1 MAPVEAPQPNGYE
14 SPGGMWVPRQLA
26 EHAGTLKQLGLEL
39 DPAALSDPM
48 QYPLG
53 AVVSLGGCSASF
65 VSPQGLIVTNHH
77 CVTGALQYSSSPKEN
92 LIANGYLAR
101 TRADEKS
108 NGPSARVY
116 VTQSF
121 TDVTAKVRE
130 GLDKLKDAKARH
142 DAVENRQKA
151 LIAECE
157 KKENVRCEIA
167 ENLGG
172 GEFLLIE
179 KLEIRDVRLVYAPH
193 KGVGVFGGETDNWR
207 WPRHTGDFSFLR
219 AYVGPDGKPAD
230 YSDKNVPFK
239 PRMHLKLPS
248 KALGAGDLVFVA
260 GYPGR
265 TYRLYTA
272 EETAEAVEWFYPK
285 RIELFKE
292 YLAELEKISKDD
304 EEVTLKAT
312 PISRGLS
319 NALTYTQGSLEG
331 LTKGG
336 ALSTRSAR
344 DKQLGEWIAADAARA
359 AKYGDVL
366 KELAVI
372 FEQRKA
378 SRDVDF
384 ALWEVLRLSAMLDA
398 AVDIVRMAEER
409 PKKDAD
415 REPEYQQR
423 NWKPLEQGMVSLS
436 KRYSR
441 KLDAGLLK
449 LALKRVARLPDSK
462 DKQRLLSAFLGKA
475 AATPEAIEVAVDKIL
490 AATQLEDEKNRVA
503 LLTKGTLAQMKFS
516 RDPMIRAAVLLRPM
530 IAEMEARED
539 ARLGS
544 FLMLRPKYVTAL
556 SEMTPGPVAPD
567 ANGTLRVTFGTVRGY
582 APKPDA
588 KVYAPFTTIEEMVAK
603 ATGKDPFDAPAKVLE
618 LAKAKKF
625 GSYADKTLG
634 TLPLNFLADLDITGG
649 NSGSPTLN
657 ARGELVGLAFD
668 GNYEA
673 MASDWLFMPPITRSI
688 QVDAR
693 YMLWVMDAVDGADH
707 LLTEMG
713 QKPEL

>member
-1 MAPVEAPQPNGYE
+1 
-14 SPGGMWVPRQLA
+14 MWVPRQLS
-26 EHAGTLKQLGLEL
+26 EHADTLKKLGLEL

-53 AVVSLGGCSASF
+53 AVSQLGSGCSASF
-65 VSPQGLIVTNHH
+65 VSPEGLIVTNHH
-77 CVTGALQYSSSPKEN
+77 CVTGELQYNSTPKQD
-92 LIANGYLAR
+92 LLANGYLAK

-116 VTQSF
+116 VTQAF
-121 TDVTAKVRE
+121 TEVTAKVRE
-130 GLDKLKDAKARH
+130 GLDAIKDAKARH
-142 DAVENRQKA
+142 DAVESRQKA
-151 LIAECE
+151 LVAECE
-157 KKENVRCEIA
+157 KKPNVRCNIA

-172 GEFLLIE
+172 GEYLLIE
-179 KLEIRDVRLVYAPH
+179 RLEIRDVRLVYAPH

-230 YSDKNVPFK
+230 YSEKNVPYR
-239 PRMHLKLPS
+239 PRMHLKLATKP
-248 KALGAGDLVFVA
+248 LGAGDLVFVA

-292 YLAELEKISKDD
+292 YLSELKKISKSD
-304 EEVTLKAT
+304 EEVRLKAT

-319 NALTYTQGSLEG
+319 NALTYTQGALEG

-336 ALSTRSAR
+336 ALSTRRAR
-344 DKQLGEWIAADAARA
+344 DAKLAKWIAADE
-359 AKYGDVL
+359 G
-366 KELAVI
+366 
-372 FEQRKA
+372 RKA
-378 SRDVDF
+378 KFGNVLAELDVVFKERKATRDVDF
-384 ALWEVLRLSAMLDA
+384 ALWEILRLSTMLDA
-398 AVDIVRMAEER
+398 AVDVVRMAEER

-415 REPEYQQR
+415 RKPAYQKR
-423 NWKPLEQGMVSLS
+423 NWKRLEQGMVSLS

-441 KLDAGLLK
+441 KLEGAMLK
-449 LALKRVARLPDSK
+449 LALLRASRLPDSDAK
-462 DKQRLLSAFLGKA
+462 KQMLAAFLGRA
-475 AATPEAIEVAVDKIL
+475 PATQESIGKAVDAML
-490 AATQLEDEKNRVA
+490 AGTKLEDEKTRVK
-503 LLTKGTLAQMKFS
+503 LITKANLGQVRFS
-516 RDPMIRAAVLLRPM
+516 RDPMIKAAVALRPL
-530 IAEMEARED
+530 IAGREDRED
-539 ARLGS
+539 ARSGN
-544 FLMLRPKYVTAL
+544 FVMLRPKFVAAL

-582 APKPDA
+582 APKPGEP
-588 KVYAPFTTIEEMVAK
+588 VYDPFTRVEEMVKK
-603 ATGKDPFDAPAKVLE
+603 AGKDPFDAPANVLE
-618 LAKAKKF
+618 AARSKNF
-625 GSYADKTLG
+625 GSYADQKLG
-634 TLPLNFLADLDITGG
+634 TLPVNFLADLDITGG

-673 MASDWLFMPPITRSI
+673 MASDWLFMSDITRSI

-713 QKPEL
+713 AKPQL